1 MSNKGFT
8 LIELVGTIVILSFLL
23 LIISPI
29 ITRSIRNGVETADRQ
44 VKSNIELAAKNW
56 ASDNKGFLPKVQNE
70 VYKVTIS
77 DLQNEGYLDDV
88 KLPSDLSDINTSCV
102 FITKVNS
109 DDSVKNK
116 YKYEYRDSEC

>member
-23 LIISPI
+23 LIISPV
-29 ITRSIRNGVETADRQ
+29 ITRSIRNGVETADKQ

-70 VYKVTIS
+70 VYKVKIS

-109 DDSVKNK
+109 NDSVKNM

>member
-109 DDSVKNK
+109 DDSVKNI

>member
-70 VYKVTIS
+70 VYKVAIS

-109 DDSVKNK
+109 DDSVKNI

>member
-56 ASDNKGFLPKVQNE
+56 ASDNKGVLPKVQNE

-109 DDSVKNK
+109 DDSVKNI